1 MYPTRND
8 LPEATREKAIT
19 LLNARLA
26 DAVDLQTQ
34 MKQAHWN
41 LKGPHFIALHEL
53 FDEINEEVEDYVD
66 LIAERAVQL
75 GGIALGTARLAAAN
89 STLAE
94 YPHDIAASDLHV
106 EAVADA
112 LAAFGKA
119 VRASIARADDL
130 GDADTA
136 DIFTEVSRGVDKYLW
151 FVEAHLQGEPATATA
166 RPTGPR
172 AVNGGPNR
180 TGGPRRTG
188 GRTARR

>member
-8 LPEATREKAIT
+8 LPEATREKAIA

-75 GGIALGTARLAAAN
+75 GGIALGTARLVAAN

-94 YPHDIAASDLHV
+94 YPHDIAAGELHV
-106 EAVADA
+106 EAVANA
-112 LAAFGKA
+112 LATFGKA
-119 VRASIARADDL
+119 VRAEIARADDL
-130 GDADTA
+130 GDADSA

-151 FVEAHLQGEPATATA
+151 FVEAHLQGEPATARD
-166 RPTGPR
+166 RPAGPR
-172 AVNGGPNR
+172 AVNGGPHR
-180 TGGPRRTG
+180 TSGPRRTG
-188 GRTARR
+188 GRPARR